1 MRVTAGVKYELF
13 YYFIYLFTFLV
24 ISKGNIPLSF
34 DILEL
39 SEVVK
44 VIFFLFFFNYLG
56 TRIWEILRMKS
67 LVYLIWFLFELNF
80 SSFFFFFKYLETDMY
95 IYISSKYFTL
105 IIFHIGTRLKYLKFR
120 GLRARTE
127 IWIIPFYILQFLCKY
142 FRLNIRILLYKYLK
156 KK

>member
-1 MRVTAGVKYELF
+1 MN
-13 YYFIYLFTFLV
+13 YFIYLYIYFFGYF
-24 ISKGNIPLSF
+24 KGKYSF
-34 DILEL
+34 VFRYFGTVR
-39 SEVVK
+39 SCWSS
-44 VIFFLFFFNYLG
+44 FFSFFFNYLG
-56 TRIWEILRMKS
+56 TNRIESLGNFANEISRLFN
-67 LVYLIWFLFELNF
+67 LILIRVKFFF
-80 SSFFFFFKYLETDMY
+80 FFFFFFKYLETDMY

>member
-1 MRVTAGVKYELF
+1 MN
-13 YYFIYLFTFLV
+13 YFIYLFIFLV
-24 ISKGNIPLSF
+24 ISKRNIPLSF

-39 SEVVK
+39 SEVVE
-44 VIFFLFFFNYLG
+44 VVFFLFFFNYLG
-56 TRIWEILRMKS
+56 TNRIESLGNFANEISRLFN
-67 LVYLIWFLFELNF
+67 LILIRVK
-80 SSFFFFFKYLETDMY
+80 FFFFFFFSNISKPICIY
-95 IYISSKYFTL
+95 IYISSSKYFTL

>member
-1 MRVTAGVKYELF
+1 MN
-13 YYFIYLFTFLV
+13 YFIYLFIFLV

-34 DILEL
+34 DILKL

-44 VIFFLFFFNYLG
+44 VVFFLFFFNYLG

-80 SSFFFFFKYLETDMY
+80 SSFFFFSNISKPICIY

-142 FRLNIRILLYKYLK
+142 FLLNIRILLYKYLK